1 MLGHD
6 KGIWHQHNDMPKLL
20 QNVAASVEWSISFF
34 TKFGFTTY
42 DKYQV
47 APRLLATW
55 VDGVDWYLEPKA
67 HRGSAQRLPHKI
79 LSTHLTMRI
88 PLLPR
93 TQEERDS
100 RVVARKNEVVVK

>member
-1 MLGHD
+1 MVDFIFNSILIHY
-6 KGIWHQHNDMPKLL
+6 LL
-20 QNVAASVEWSISFF
+20 
-34 TKFGFTTY
+34 FTTST
-42 DKYQV
+42 
-47 APRLLATW
+47 RLPLAYSRHGLT
-55 VDGVDWYLEPKA
+55 GVDWYLEPKA